1 MKHLHASLHPEDLA
15 SLARLYDTH
24 KRPKRIVKP
33 FGHCTF
39 SLDFTIMAKKTPSNI
54 RQAEVTIDLVAKAA
68 GVSRA
73 TVSRVMNG
81 TAKVSPEREK
91 AVKKAIAKYNFTPN
105 ATARRLAG
113 GRSGLIALL
122 MEESSEEFFLNPFW
136 GQVVQGF
143 SSAIADAGLHP
154 LLLIRP
160 KSGTED
166 SLFSTLQAGQ
176 MDGLAIFSWH
186 RPLKSFEKM
195 LDPKMAVVFGG
206 DLGGS
211 KKYPFVDVD
220 NVKGGYLATKHL
232 IDSGCKN
239 IVTITGDLKLQSGRD
254 RLDGYE
260 KAITS
265 SGLKLNDEFII
276 HGDYTQSKA
285 EELIR
290 QLLKKKVKFDGVFAG
305 NDLSAVGVINVLL
318 QNGITVPGKVK
329 VVGFDDSPVAN
340 KNQPSIT
347 TIRQPIRELGAQVAE
362 SLLAILDG
370 KEVEDKILDVKLI
383 KRESSAIKKLN

>member
-1 MKHLHASLHPEDLA
+1 MANLSNK
-15 SLARLYDTH
+15 
-24 KRPKRIVKP
+24 
-33 FGHCTF
+33 F
-39 SLDFTIMAKKTPSNI
+39 SISS
-54 RQAEVTIDLVAKAA
+54 EVTIDQVAKAA
-68 GVSRA
+68 KVSPA
-73 TVSRVMNG
+73 TVSRVLNG
-81 TAKVSPEREK
+81 TAKVSPEKESAVRK
-91 AVKKAIAKYNFTPN
+91 AVAKYKFTPN

-143 SSAIADAGLHP
+143 SSAIAEAGLHP

-166 SLFSTLQAGQ
+166 TLFSTLQAGQ

-195 LDPKMAVVFGG
+195 LDPKMAVIFGG

-232 IDSGCKN
+232 IDSGCRN

-260 KAITS
+260 KAITTA
-265 SGLKLNDEFII
+265 GLKLNDELII

-290 QLLKKKVKFDGVFAG
+290 QLLKKKIKFDGVFAG

-318 QNGITVPGKVK
+318 QNGIAVPSKVK

-383 KRESSAIKKLN
+383 KRESTEIKKLY

>member
-1 MKHLHASLHPEDLA
+1 MSKSSKSAA
-15 SLARLYDTH
+15 
-24 KRPKRIVKP
+24 
-33 FGHCTF
+33 G
-39 SLDFTIMAKKTPSNI
+39 
-54 RQAEVTIDLVAKAA
+54 QGEVTIDLVARAA

-81 TAKVSPEREK
+81 SAKVSPEREK

-143 SSAIADAGLHP
+143 STAITEAGLHP

-166 SLFSTLQAGQ
+166 SLFATLQAGQ

-186 RPLKSFEKM
+186 RPVKSFEKM
-195 LDPKMAVVFGG
+195 LDPKMAIVFGG

-220 NVKGGYLATKHL
+220 NVKGGFLATRHL

-260 KAITS
+260 QALKSA
-265 SGLKLNDEFII
+265 GLKISDDLII

-285 EELIR
+285 EELTR
-290 QLLKKKVKFDGVFAG
+290 RLLKNKTKFDGVFAA
-305 NDLSAVGVINVLL
+305 NDLSAVGVISVLL
-318 QNGITVPGKVK
+318 QNGISVPGKVK
-329 VVGFDDSPVAN
+329 VVGFDDSPVASR
-340 KNQPSIT
+340 NQPSIT
-347 TIRQPIRELGAQVAE
+347 TIRQPIRELGAEVAA
-362 SLLAILDG
+362 SLLALLDG
-370 KEVEDKILDVKLI
+370 KEVEDKMLDVKLI
-383 KRESSAIKKLN
+383 KRESTSTK

>member
-1 MKHLHASLHPEDLA
+1 MS
-15 SLARLYDTH
+15 AR
-24 KRPKRIVKP
+24 V
-33 FGHCTF
+33 
-39 SLDFTIMAKKTPSNI
+39 SKTVQNS
-54 RQAEVTIDLVAKAA
+54 EVTIDQVAKAA
-68 GVSRA
+68 KVSVA
-73 TVSRVMNG
+73 TVSRVLNG
-81 TAKVSPEREK
+81 TAKVSPEKEK
-91 AVKKAIAKYNFTPN
+91 AVRKAVAKYNFTPN

-143 SSAIADAGLHP
+143 STAITDAGLHP
-154 LLLIRP
+154 LILIRP

-211 KKYPFVDVD
+211 KNYPFVDVD

-232 IDSGCKN
+232 IDVGCKN

-260 KAITS
+260 NAIN
-265 SGLKLNDEFII
+265 GAGIKLNDQLVL

-305 NDLSAVGVINVLL
+305 NDLSALGAINVLL
-318 QNGITVPGKVK
+318 QSGVAVPGKVK
-329 VVGFDDSPVAN
+329 VVGFDDSPVASR
-340 KNQPSIT
+340 NQPSIT
-347 TIRQPIRELGAQVAE
+347 TIRQPIRELGAQVAAT
-362 SLLAILDG
+362 LLAILDG
-370 KEVEDKILDVKLI
+370 QEVEDKILEVKLI
-383 KRESSAIKKLN
+383 KRQSSGAK

>member
-1 MKHLHASLHPEDLA
+1 
-15 SLARLYDTH
+15 
-24 KRPKRIVKP
+24 
-33 FGHCTF
+33 
-39 SLDFTIMAKKTPSNI
+39 MANKNNSPS
-54 RQAEVTIDLVAKAA
+54 RVEVTIDQVARAA
-68 GVSRA
+68 KVSPA
-73 TVSRVMNG
+73 TVSRVLNG
-81 TAKVSPEREK
+81 TARVSSDKEK
-91 AVKKAIAKYNFTPN
+91 AVRKAIARFNFTPN

-122 MEESSEEFFLNPFW
+122 MEESNEEFFLNPFW

-143 SSAIADAGLHP
+143 SSAITYAGLHP

-176 MDGLAIFSWH
+176 MDGIAIFSWH
-186 RPLKSFEKM
+186 RPLRNFEKM

-254 RLDGYE
+254 RLEGYE
-260 KAITS
+260 KAITI
-265 SGLKLNDEFII
+265 SGMKLNEDLVI

-285 EELIR
+285 EELMR
-290 QLLKKKVKFDGVFAG
+290 QLIKRKVKFDGVFAG
-305 NDLSAVGVINVLL
+305 NDLSAMGVINILL
-318 QNGITVPGKVK
+318 QSGIAVPGKVK
-329 VVGFDDSPVAN
+329 VVGFDDSPVASR
-340 KNQPSIT
+340 NQPSIT
-347 TIRQPIRELGAQVAE
+347 TIKQPIRELGAQVAE
-362 SLLAILDG
+362 SLLSLLKG
-370 KEVEDKILDVKLI
+370 EEVEDKILDVKLI
-383 KRESSAIKKLN
+383 KRQSSAAK

>member
-1 MKHLHASLHPEDLA
+1 MYTEWIEFVIMSKKLMGAA
-15 SLARLYDTH
+15 TH
-24 KRPKRIVKP
+24 TEI
-33 FGHCTF
+33 
-39 SLDFTIMAKKTPSNI
+39 
-54 RQAEVTIDLVAKAA
+54 TIDQVAKAA
-68 GVSRA
+68 NVSPA
-73 TVSRVMNG
+73 TVSRVLNG
-81 TAKVSPEREK
+81 TAKVSAEKEK
-91 AVKKAIAKYNFTPN
+91 AVRKAVAKYNFTPN

-143 SSAIADAGLHP
+143 SSAITDAGLHP

-232 IDSGCKN
+232 IESGCRN

-260 KAITS
+260 KAINEA
-265 SGLKLNDEFII
+265 GMKIRDELVI

-285 EELIR
+285 EELTR
-290 QLLKKKVKFDGVFAG
+290 QLLKQKVKFDGVFAG
-305 NDLSAVGVINVLL
+305 NDLSALGVINVLL
-318 QNGITVPGKVK
+318 QNGVAVPGRVK
-329 VVGFDDSPVAN
+329 VVGFDDSPVASR
-340 KNQPSIT
+340 NQPSIT
-347 TIRQPIRELGAQVAE
+347 TIRQPTRELGAQVAHT
-362 SLLAILDG
+362 LLEILDG
-370 KEVEDKILDVKLI
+370 QEVEDKILDVKLI
-383 KRESSAIKKLN
+383 KRQSTGAK

>member
-1 MKHLHASLHPEDLA
+1 MG
-15 SLARLYDTH
+15 
-24 KRPKRIVKP
+24 KRPTKSI
-33 FGHCTF
+33 G
-39 SLDFTIMAKKTPSNI
+39 
-54 RQAEVTIDLVAKAA
+54 QADVTIDLVAKSA

-73 TVSRVMNG
+73 TVSRVLNG

-91 AVKKAIAKYNFTPN
+91 AVKKAIAKYNFKPN

-143 SSAIADAGLHP
+143 STAIADAGLHP

-166 SLFSTLQAGQ
+166 SLFATLQAGQ

-195 LDPKMAVVFGG
+195 LDPRMAVVFGG

-260 KAITS
+260 KAITAA
-265 SGLKLNDEFII
+265 GLKISDQLII

-285 EELIR
+285 EELTR
-290 QLLKKKVKFDGVFAG
+290 QLVKNKTKFDGVFAG
-305 NDLSAVGVINVLL
+305 NDLSAVGAINVLL
-318 QNGITVPGKVK
+318 QNGISVPGKVK
-329 VVGFDDSPVAN
+329 VVGFDDSPIAN

-370 KEVEDKILDVKLI
+370 QEVEDKILDVKLI
-383 KRESSAIKKLN
+383 KRESSASRKQN

>member
-1 MKHLHASLHPEDLA
+1 MSKSIKGPA
-15 SLARLYDTH
+15 
-24 KRPKRIVKP
+24 
-33 FGHCTF
+33 G
-39 SLDFTIMAKKTPSNI
+39 
-54 RQAEVTIDLVAKAA
+54 QADVTIDLVAKAA

-81 TAKVSPEREK
+81 SAKVSPEREK

-143 SSAIADAGLHP
+143 STAITDAGLHP
-154 LLLIRP
+154 LLLVRP
-160 KSGTED
+160 KSGTQD
-166 SLFSTLQAGQ
+166 SLFATLQAGQ

-186 RPLKSFEKM
+186 RPVKSFEKM
-195 LDPKMAVVFGG
+195 LDPRMAIVFGG

-220 NVKGGYLATKHL
+220 NVKGGFLATKHL
-232 IDSGCKN
+232 IDAGCKN

-260 KAITS
+260 QA
-265 SGLKLNDEFII
+265 LKLAGLSINDDLVI

-285 EELIR
+285 EELTR
-290 QLLKKKVKFDGVFAG
+290 RLFKNKTKFDGVFAA
-305 NDLSAVGVINVLL
+305 NDLSAAGVISVLL
-318 QNGITVPGKVK
+318 QNGVSVPGKVK
-329 VVGFDDSPVAN
+329 VVGFDDSPVASR
-340 KNQPSIT
+340 NQPSIT
-347 TIRQPIRELGAQVAE
+347 TIRQPIRELGAEVAA

-370 KEVEDKILDVKLI
+370 KEVEDKMLDVKLI
-383 KRESSAIKKLN
+383 KRESTSTK

>member
-1 MKHLHASLHPEDLA
+1 MSKSSKSAA
-15 SLARLYDTH
+15 
-24 KRPKRIVKP
+24 
-33 FGHCTF
+33 G
-39 SLDFTIMAKKTPSNI
+39 
-54 RQAEVTIDLVAKAA
+54 QGEVTIDLVARAA

-81 TAKVSPEREK
+81 SAKVSPEREK

-143 SSAIADAGLHP
+143 STAITEAGLHP

-166 SLFSTLQAGQ
+166 SLFATLQAGQ

-186 RPLKSFEKM
+186 RPVKSFEKM
-195 LDPKMAVVFGG
+195 LDPKMVIVFGG

-220 NVKGGYLATKHL
+220 NVKGGFLATRHL

-260 KAITS
+260 QALKSA
-265 SGLKLNDEFII
+265 GLKISDDLVI

-285 EELIR
+285 EELTR
-290 QLLKKKVKFDGVFAG
+290 RLLKNKTKFDGVFAA
-305 NDLSAVGVINVLL
+305 NDLSAVGVISVLL
-318 QNGITVPGKVK
+318 QNGISVPGKVK
-329 VVGFDDSPVAN
+329 VVGFDDSPVASR
-340 KNQPSIT
+340 NQPSIT
-347 TIRQPIRELGAQVAE
+347 TIRQPIRELGAEVAA
-362 SLLAILDG
+362 SLLALLDG
-370 KEVEDKILDVKLI
+370 KEVEDKMLDVKLI
-383 KRESSAIKKLN
+383 KRESTSTK

>member
-1 MKHLHASLHPEDLA
+1 MASKSSYSAKHP
-15 SLARLYDTH
+15 
-24 KRPKRIVKP
+24 
-33 FGHCTF
+33 
-39 SLDFTIMAKKTPSNI
+39 
-54 RQAEVTIDLVAKAA
+54 EVTIDLVAKAA

-166 SLFSTLQAGQ
+166 SLFATLQAGQ

-186 RPLKSFEKM
+186 RPVKSFEKM
-195 LDPKMAVVFGG
+195 LDPKLAVVFGG

-220 NVKGGYLATKHL
+220 NVKGGVIATKHL
-232 IDSGCKN
+232 IESGCKN

-260 KAITS
+260 KAITAA
-265 SGLKLNDEFII
+265 GLKVQDQFVI

-285 EELIR
+285 EELTR
-290 QLLKKKVKFDGVFAG
+290 RLLKSKVKFDGVFAA
-305 NDLSAVGVINVLL
+305 NDLSAVGVVNVLL
-318 QNGITVPGKVK
+318 QNGISVPGKVK
-329 VVGFDDSPVAN
+329 VVGFDDSPVASR
-340 KNQPSIT
+340 NQPSIT
-347 TIRQPIRELGAQVAE
+347 TVRQPIRELGAEVAA

-370 KEVEDKILDVKLI
+370 KEVEDKMLDVKLI
-383 KRESSAIKKLN
+383 KRESSAAK

>member
-1 MKHLHASLHPEDLA
+1 MANLSNK
-15 SLARLYDTH
+15 
-24 KRPKRIVKP
+24 
-33 FGHCTF
+33 F
-39 SLDFTIMAKKTPSNI
+39 SISS
-54 RQAEVTIDLVAKAA
+54 EVTIDQVAKAA
-68 GVSRA
+68 KVSPA
-73 TVSRVMNG
+73 TVSRVLNG
-81 TAKVSPEREK
+81 TAKVSPEKENAVRK
-91 AVKKAIAKYNFTPN
+91 AVAKYKFTPN

-143 SSAIADAGLHP
+143 SSAIAEAGLHP

-166 SLFSTLQAGQ
+166 TLFSTLQAGQ

-195 LDPKMAVVFGG
+195 LDPKMAVIFGG

-232 IDSGCKN
+232 IDSGCRN

-260 KAITS
+260 KAITTA
-265 SGLKLNDEFII
+265 GLKLNDELII

-318 QNGITVPGKVK
+318 QNGIAVPSKVK
-329 VVGFDDSPVAN
+329 VVGFDDSPVAS

-383 KRESSAIKKLN
+383 KRESTAIKKLN

>member
-1 MKHLHASLHPEDLA
+1 MANLSNK
-15 SLARLYDTH
+15 
-24 KRPKRIVKP
+24 
-33 FGHCTF
+33 F
-39 SLDFTIMAKKTPSNI
+39 SISS
-54 RQAEVTIDLVAKAA
+54 EVTIDQVAKAA
-68 GVSRA
+68 KVSPA
-73 TVSRVMNG
+73 TVSRVLNG
-81 TAKVSPEREK
+81 TAKVSPEKENAVRK
-91 AVKKAIAKYNFTPN
+91 AVAKYKFTPN

-143 SSAIADAGLHP
+143 SSAIAEAGLHP

-166 SLFSTLQAGQ
+166 TLFSTLQAGQ

-232 IDSGCKN
+232 IDSGCRN

-260 KAITS
+260 KAITTA
-265 SGLKLNDEFII
+265 GLKLNDELII

-285 EELIR
+285 KGIIR
-290 QLLKKKVKFDGVFAG
+290 QLLKKKIKFDGVFAG

-318 QNGITVPGKVK
+318 QNGIAVPSKVK

-383 KRESSAIKKLN
+383 KRESTEIKKLY

>member
-1 MKHLHASLHPEDLA
+1 
-15 SLARLYDTH
+15 
-24 KRPKRIVKP
+24 
-33 FGHCTF
+33 
-39 SLDFTIMAKKTPSNI
+39 MAKPNRSSNT
-54 RQAEVTIDLVAKAA
+54 QPDVTIDLIAKSA

-81 TAKVSPEREK
+81 SAKVSPERVK
-91 AVKKAIAKYNFTPN
+91 AVNKAISKYNFTPN

-113 GRSGLIALL
+113 GKSGLIALL

-143 SSAIADAGLHP
+143 SSTITEAGLHP

-176 MDGLAIFSWH
+176 MDGIAIFSWH
-186 RPLKSFEKM
+186 RPLRSFEKV
-195 LDPKMAVVFGG
+195 LDPKLAVVFGG

-220 NVKGGYLATKHL
+220 NVKGGFIATKHL
-232 IDSGCKN
+232 IDIGCRN

-254 RLDGYE
+254 RLEGYE

-265 SGLKLNDEFII
+265 SGLKLNEQLII

-290 QLLKKKVKFDGVFAG
+290 QLIKKKIKFDGVFAG
-305 NDLSAVGVINVLL
+305 NDLSAMGTINVLL
-318 QNGITVPGKVK
+318 QNGIQVPDKVK
-329 VVGFDDSPVAN
+329 VVGFDDSPIASR
-340 KNQPSIT
+340 NQPSIT
-347 TIRQPIRELGAQVAE
+347 TIRQPIRELGAEVAQ
-362 SLLAILDG
+362 SLLAILAG
-370 KEVEDKILDVKLI
+370 EAVEDKVLDVKLI
-383 KRESSAIKKLN
+383 KRQSTKVK

>member
-1 MKHLHASLHPEDLA
+1 MKEKSTGA
-15 SLARLYDTH
+15 
-24 KRPKRIVKP
+24 
-33 FGHCTF
+33 
-39 SLDFTIMAKKTPSNI
+39 I
-54 RQAEVTIDLVAKAA
+54 RQADVTIDLVAKAA

-105 ATARRLAG
+105 STARRLAG

-143 SSAIADAGLHP
+143 SNAITEAGLHP
-154 LLLIRP
+154 LLLVRP
-160 KSGTED
+160 KSGNED
-166 SLFSTLQAGQ
+166 LLFSTLQAGQ

-220 NVKGGYLATKHL
+220 NVKGGYLATRHL
-232 IDSGCKN
+232 IEAGCKN
-239 IVTITGDLKLQSGRD
+239 IVTVTGDLKLQSARD
-254 RLDGYE
+254 RLEGYE
-260 KAITS
+260 QALSNVGIKV
-265 SGLKLNDEFII
+265 NDDLVI
-276 HGDYTQSKA
+276 HGDYTQSKSEA
-285 EELIR
+285 LAR
-290 QLLKKKVKFDGVFAG
+290 QLIKKKVKFDGVFAG
-305 NDLSAVGVINVLL
+305 NDLSALGIINVLL
-318 QNGITVPGKVK
+318 QNGISVPGKVK
-329 VVGFDDSPVAN
+329 VVGFDDSPISSR
-340 KNQPSIT
+340 NQPSIS

-362 SLLAILDG
+362 SLLATLNG
-370 KEVEDKILDVKLI
+370 QQVEDKILDVKLI
-383 KRESSAIKKLN
+383 KRESSATK

>member
-1 MKHLHASLHPEDLA
+1 MPLESV
-15 SLARLYDTH
+15 
-24 KRPKRIVKP
+24 IV
-33 FGHCTF
+33 
-39 SLDFTIMAKKTPSNI
+39 AKKIVGITQHTEI
-54 RQAEVTIDLVAKAA
+54 TIDQVAKAA
-68 GVSRA
+68 KVSPA
-73 TVSRVMNG
+73 TVSRVLNG
-81 TAKVSPEREK
+81 TAKVSAEKEK
-91 AVKKAIAKYNFTPN
+91 AVRKAVAKYNFTPN

-143 SSAIADAGLHP
+143 STAITDAGLHP

-160 KSGTED
+160 KSRTED

-211 KKYPFVDVD
+211 KKYPYVDVD

-232 IDSGCKN
+232 IDSGCRN

-265 SGLKLNDEFII
+265 AGMKLNDQLII

-285 EELIR
+285 EELCR
-290 QLLKKKVKFDGVFAG
+290 QLIKSKIKFDGVFAG
-305 NDLSAVGVINVLL
+305 NDLSALGVINVLL
-318 QNGITVPGKVK
+318 QNGISVPNKVK
-329 VVGFDDSPVAN
+329 VVGFDDSPVASR
-340 KNQPSIT
+340 NQPSIT
-347 TIRQPIRELGAQVAE
+347 TIRQPIRELGAQVAL
-362 SLLAILDG
+362 SLLAVLDG
-370 KEVEDKILDVKLI
+370 QEVEDKVLDVKLV
-383 KRESSAIKKLN
+383 KRQSSATK

>member
-1 MKHLHASLHPEDLA
+1 MANKDDL
-15 SLARLYDTH
+15 SSR
-24 KRPKRIVKP
+24 V
-33 FGHCTF
+33 
-39 SLDFTIMAKKTPSNI
+39 
-54 RQAEVTIDLVAKAA
+54 EVTIHQVARAA
-68 GVSRA
+68 KVSSA
-73 TVSRVMNG
+73 TVSRVLNG
-81 TAKVSPEREK
+81 TAKVSPDKEK
-91 AVKKAIAKYNFTPN
+91 AVRKAVARFNFTPN

-113 GRSGLIALL
+113 GRTGLIALL
-122 MEESSEEFFLNPFW
+122 MEESNEEFFLNPFW

-143 SSAIADAGLHP
+143 SSAITDAGLHP

-160 KSGTED
+160 KRATED
-166 SLFSTLQAGQ
+166 SLFSTLRAGQ

-186 RPLKSFEKM
+186 RPLRSFEKM

-254 RLDGYE
+254 RLEGYE
-260 KAITS
+260 KAMTAS
-265 SGLKLNDEFII
+265 NLKIDEELII

-290 QLLKKKVKFDGVFAG
+290 QLLKKKIKFDGVFAG
-305 NDLSAVGVINVLL
+305 NDLSAMGVINVLL
-318 QNGITVPGKVK
+318 QSRISVPGKVK
-329 VVGFDDSPVAN
+329 VVGFDDSPVASRN
-340 KNQPSIT
+340 HPSIT
-347 TIRQPIRELGAQVAE
+347 TVRQPIRELGAQVAQ
-362 SLLAILDG
+362 SLLSILDG
-370 KEVEDKILDVKLI
+370 EDVEDKILDVKLI
-383 KRESSAIKKLN
+383 KRQSSAVK

>member
-1 MKHLHASLHPEDLA
+1 M
-15 SLARLYDTH
+15 
-24 KRPKRIVKP
+24 
-33 FGHCTF
+33 
-39 SLDFTIMAKKTPSNI
+39 IMA
-54 RQAEVTIDLVAKAA
+54 RQIKSVAGQTEVTIDLVAKAA

-81 TAKVSPEREK
+81 SAKVSPEREK

-143 SSAIADAGLHP
+143 STAITDAGLHP

-160 KSGTED
+160 KSSTED

-211 KKYPFVDVD
+211 KKYPYVDVD

-239 IVTITGDLKLQSGRD
+239 IVTITGDLKLQSARD

-265 SGLKLNDEFII
+265 AGMRLNDQLII

-285 EELIR
+285 AELCR
-290 QLLKKKVKFDGVFAG
+290 QLMKNKIKFDAVFAG
-305 NDLSAVGVINVLL
+305 NDLSALGVINVLL
-318 QNGITVPGKVK
+318 QSGVSVPGKVK
-329 VVGFDDSPVAN
+329 VVGFDDSPVASR
-340 KNQPSIT
+340 NQPSIT
-347 TIRQPIRELGAQVAE
+347 TIRQPIRELGAQVAL
-362 SLLAILDG
+362 SLIH
-370 KEVEDKILDVKLI
+370 I
-383 KRESSAIKKLN
+383 

>member
-1 MKHLHASLHPEDLA
+1 MS
-15 SLARLYDTH
+15 
-24 KRPKRIVKP
+24 
-33 FGHCTF
+33 
-39 SLDFTIMAKKTPSNI
+39 KKSPSKS
-54 RQAEVTIDLVAKAA
+54 RQTEVTIDLVAKAA

-81 TAKVSPEREK
+81 TAKVSAEREK

-143 SSAIADAGLHP
+143 STAISEAGLQP
-154 LLLIRP
+154 VLLIRP
-160 KSGTED
+160 KSGNED
-166 SLFSTLQAGQ
+166 SLFATLQAGQ

-211 KKYPFVDVD
+211 KKYSFVDVD
-220 NVKGGYLATKHL
+220 NVKGGFLATKHL

-260 KAITS
+260 KAITGA
-265 SGLKLNDEFII
+265 GLELKDQLII

-285 EELIR
+285 EDLIR
-290 QLLKKKVKFDGVFAG
+290 QLLKKKIKFDGVFAG

-318 QNGITVPGKVK
+318 QNGISVPGKVK

-340 KNQPSIT
+340 KNQPSIS
-347 TIRQPIRELGAQVAE
+347 TIRQPIRELGAQVAQ

-370 KEVEDKILDVKLI
+370 ESVEDKILDVKLV
-383 KRESSAIKKLN
+383 KRESTTRKLN

>member
-1 MKHLHASLHPEDLA
+1 
-15 SLARLYDTH
+15 
-24 KRPKRIVKP
+24 
-33 FGHCTF
+33 
-39 SLDFTIMAKKTPSNI
+39 MAKLNKSSNA
-54 RQAEVTIDLVAKAA
+54 QPDVTIDLIAKSA

-81 TAKVSPEREK
+81 SAKVSPERVK
-91 AVKKAIAKYNFTPN
+91 AVNKAISKYNFTPN
-105 ATARRLAG
+105 AIARRLAG
-113 GRSGLIALL
+113 GKSGLIALL

-143 SSAIADAGLHP
+143 SSTITEAGLHP

-176 MDGLAIFSWH
+176 MDGIAIFSWH
-186 RPLKSFEKM
+186 RPIRSFEKV
-195 LDPKMAVVFGG
+195 LDPKLAVVFGG

-220 NVKGGYLATKHL
+220 NVKGGFLATKHL
-232 IDSGCKN
+232 IDIGCRN

-254 RLDGYE
+254 RLEGYE

-265 SGLKLNDEFII
+265 SGLKLNEQLII

-290 QLLKKKVKFDGVFAG
+290 QLIKKKIKFDGVFAG
-305 NDLSAVGVINVLL
+305 NDLSATGAINVLL
-318 QNGITVPGKVK
+318 QNGIQVPGKVK
-329 VVGFDDSPVAN
+329 VVGFDDSPIASR
-340 KNQPSIT
+340 NQPSIT
-347 TIRQPIRELGAQVAE
+347 TIRQPIRELGAEVAQ
-362 SLLAILDG
+362 SLLAILAGED
-370 KEVEDKILDVKLI
+370 VEDKVLDVKLI
-383 KRESSAIKKLN
+383 KRQSTKVK

>member
-1 MKHLHASLHPEDLA
+1 MSTRA
-15 SLARLYDTH
+15 H
-24 KRPKRIVKP
+24 KP
-33 FGHCTF
+33 
-39 SLDFTIMAKKTPSNI
+39 TPHV
-54 RQAEVTIDLVAKAA
+54 EVTIDQVAKAA
-68 GVSRA
+68 KVSPA
-73 TVSRVMNG
+73 TVSRVLNG
-81 TAKVSPEREK
+81 TAKVSPEKEK
-91 AVKKAIAKYNFTPN
+91 AVRKAVAKYNFTPN

-143 SSAIADAGLHP
+143 STAITDAGLHP

-211 KKYPFVDVD
+211 KKYPYVDVD

-265 SGLKLNDEFII
+265 AGMKLSDQLII

-285 EELIR
+285 EELTR
-290 QLLKKKVKFDGVFAG
+290 QLLKNKVKFDGVFAG
-305 NDLSAVGVINVLL
+305 NDLSALGAINVLL
-318 QNGITVPGKVK
+318 QNGVSVPGKVK
-329 VVGFDDSPVAN
+329 VVGFDDSPVASR
-340 KNQPSIT
+340 NQPSIT
-347 TIRQPIRELGAQVAE
+347 TIRQPIRELGAQVAL

-370 KEVEDKILDVKLI
+370 QEVEDKVLDVKLV
-383 KRESSAIKKLN
+383 KRQSSATK